1 MAGHTLLPAS
11 LHFLA
16 LRHPVPSPFRASR
29 SRHEFAGRRTTPPNR
44 SLIPPHAPALSLPL
58 GREKRLARHP
68 PATHQTRQSAGG
80 KNDIIICEK
89 SGLALEPGLFCPFSP
104 IGVCPIGIR
113 KTTTTTTTTTQEG
126 GWVPRVLPLPH
137 AGEGMD
143 GKPKEFHEGDRP
155 ERLTAP
161 ARPPPNHPRIPT

>member
-29 SRHEFAGRRTTPPNR
+29 SRHEFAGRRTAPPNR

-104 IGVCPIGIR
+104 IGVC
-113 KTTTTTTTTTQEG
+113 
-126 GWVPRVLPLPH
+126 VPSVS
-137 AGEGMD
+137 A
-143 GKPKEFHEGDRP
+143 K
-155 ERLTAP
+155 
-161 ARPPPNHPRIPT
+161 RPPQQQQQHKKEDGSPVCFPSPMQGRAWMANQKNFMRGTGLSV